1 MKKATVFM
9 SAALLVAPAFMGF
22 GMAAPKA
29 AECAIQGHVMAGRM
43 WRGRDRYQRSN
54 LGRFLGRR
62 LNLTDQQKTDIK
74 GIIKEEFASTKDLR
88 TKSREN
94 RQQLRALNGDDPQ
107 VQTLAADQ
115 GQLISQLI
123 VSAERAKAEI
133 YKVLTPE
140 QQQQLQN
147 MRKARQQRMQE
158 RMNRWNNPAAEG
170 AEGK

>member
-22 GMAAPKA
+22 GMTTPQAAGGEMP
-29 AECAIQGHVMAGRM
+29 GHVMAGRM
-43 WRGRDRYQRSN
+43 WRSRGRSQHRYF
-54 LGRFLGRR
+54 LRFLAGR
-62 LNLTDQQKTDIK
+62 LNLTDQQKTDIR
-74 GIIKEEFASTKDLR
+74 GIIQSERASTKDLR
-88 TKSREN
+88 AKFEEN
-94 RQQLRALNGDDPQ
+94 RQQLMMLNGDDSQ

-115 GQLISQLI
+115 GQLI
-123 VSAERAKAEI
+123 VSAEHTKAEI

-147 MRKARQQRMQE
+147 MRKAWQQRMQE
-158 RMNRWNNPAAEG
+158 RKSQEGKPAAQG